1 MGKSYTFTFHVC
13 SFSAVKLQLTT
24 EVGSF
29 KQGFID
35 ERQMFDKS
43 LKVAIFLG
51 NVQRMTL
58 LKERIGMPPTW
69 DRLTQG
75 ILLRPV

>member
-1 MGKSYTFTFHVC
+1 M
-13 SFSAVKLQLTT
+13 KLQLTT

-35 ERQMFDKS
+35 EWQMFDKS
-43 LKVAIFLG
+43 LIVAIFLG

-58 LKERIGMPPTW
+58 VKERIDMLLTW
-69 DRLTQG
+69 LRLTQG

>member
-1 MGKSYTFTFHVC
+1 M
-13 SFSAVKLQLTT
+13 KLQLTT

-35 ERQMFDKS
+35 EWQMFDKS
-43 LKVAIFLG
+43 LKAAIFLG
-51 NVQRMTL
+51 NVQRMAL
-58 LKERIGMPPTW
+58 LKDRIGMPPW
-69 DRLTQG
+69 VRLTQG